1 VEGFPFF
8 IVAIFLILSATVVI
22 LSGSKTIL

>member
-8 IVAIFLILSATVVI
+8 IVVIFLTLSATVVI